1 MIVPSI
7 MILPDSRHLALVL
20 LLAAA
25 IDIIFGEP
33 PATVHPVVWMGK
45 LINFLKNK
53 APKTHR
59 KLYGALMAFG
69 CIFFAVI
76 LGYSVLYIA
85 SLPGIPTII
94 GLLFEAYFLKATF
107 AINCLLSPAREIF
120 KHLEE
125 NRLEKVRELLP
136 IYVSRNTSKLTRTQ
150 MSSAVIES
158 VSENYV
164 DGILSPIFYYTLFG
178 GFGLIAAYVF
188 KVISTLDSMVGY
200 KTEPYK
206 ELGYFSAKA
215 DDVLNWIPAR
225 ISVIFILAAALVVG
239 ILQKKQERVN
249 PLNIVKSVLEDGMKT
264 PSPNSGYPMAATAG
278 ALRVKLEKPDYYVL
292 GASYPPTEIND
303 IKRVSQLIAIASGFS
318 LAAFAAVIQIAGIY
332 LYLLL

>member
-1 MIVPSI
+1 MIVP
-7 MILPDSRHLALVL
+7 DSGHLALVL
-20 LLAAA
+20 LLAAG

-33 PATVHPVVWMGK
+33 PAAVHPVVWIGK
-45 LINFLKNK
+45 LINLLKNA

-59 KLYGALMAFG
+59 KFYGVIMAL
-69 CIFFAVI
+69 CCVFFAAL

-85 SLPGIPTII
+85 ALPGIPGI
-94 GLLFEAYFLKATF
+94 LALFIEAYFLKATF
-107 AINCLLSPAREIF
+107 AINCLLSPAREIY

-136 IYVSRNTSKLTRTQ
+136 IYVSRNTSKLTKTQ

-164 DGILSPIFYYTLFG
+164 DGILSPIFYYALFG
-178 GFGLIAAYVF
+178 EFGLVAAYVF
-188 KVISTLDSMVGY
+188 KAISTLDSMVGY
-200 KTEPYK
+200 KTRPYK
-206 ELGYFSAKA
+206 ELGYFSAKS

-225 ISVIFILAAALVVG
+225 ISVIFILAAAIIVAL
-239 ILQKKQERVN
+239 LPKKQGKIN
-249 PLNIVKSVLEDGMKT
+249 PFNSIRSAMEDGMKT

-278 ALRVKLEKPDYYVL
+278 ALGVKLEKPNTYVL
-292 GASYPPTEIND
+292 GASYPSTEIKD

-318 LAAFAAVIQIAGIY
+318 LAAFATVIQIAGIY
-332 LYLLL
+332 LYP

>member
-1 MIVPSI
+1 MIVP
-7 MILPDSRHLALVL
+7 DSGHLALVL
-20 LLAAA
+20 LLAAG

-33 PATVHPVVWMGK
+33 PAAVHPVVWIGK
-45 LINFLKNK
+45 LINLLKNA

-59 KLYGALMAFG
+59 KFYGVIMAL
-69 CIFFAVI
+69 CCVFFAAL

-85 SLPGIPTII
+85 SLPGIPGI
-94 GLLFEAYFLKATF
+94 LALFIEAYFLKATF
-107 AINCLLSPAREIF
+107 AINCLLSPAREIY

-136 IYVSRNTSKLTRTQ
+136 IYVSRNTSKLTKTQ

-164 DGILSPIFYYTLFG
+164 DGILSPIFYYALFG
-178 GFGLIAAYVF
+178 EFGLVAAYVF
-188 KVISTLDSMVGY
+188 KAISTLDSMVGY

-206 ELGYFSAKA
+206 ELGYFSAKS

-225 ISVIFILAAALVVG
+225 ISVIFILAAALIVA
-239 ILQKKQERVN
+239 LLPKKQGKIN
-249 PLNIVKSVLEDGMKT
+249 PFNSIRSAMEDGMKT

-278 ALRVKLEKPDYYVL
+278 ALGIKLEKPNTYVL
-292 GASYPPTEIND
+292 GASYPPTEIKD

-332 LYLLL
+332 LYP

>member
-1 MIVPSI
+1 
-7 MILPDSRHLALVL
+7 MILPDIMIMSDSRHLVLVL
-20 LLAAA
+20 MLAAA
-25 IDIIFGEP
+25 IDVIFGEP
-33 PATVHPVVWMGK
+33 PAAVHPVVWIGK
-45 LINFLKNK
+45 LIIFLKNA

-59 KLYGALMAFG
+59 KFYGVLMALCCVFL
-69 CIFFAVI
+69 AAL

-85 SLPGIPTII
+85 AFPGIPRIL
-94 GLLFEAYFLKATF
+94 GLLIEAYFLKATF
-107 AINCLLSPAREIF
+107 AINCLLSPAREIYR
-120 KHLEE
+120 HLEE

-136 IYVSRNTSKLTRTQ
+136 MYVSRNTSKLTRTQ

-164 DGILSPIFYYTLFG
+164 DGILSPIFYYALFG
-178 GFGLIAAYVF
+178 EFGLVAAYVF
-188 KVISTLDSMVGY
+188 KAISTLDSMVGY

-225 ISVIFILAAALVVG
+225 ISVIFILAAALVVA
-239 ILQKKQERVN
+239 LLPKKQGKVN
-249 PLNIVKSVLEDGMKT
+249 PLNIIQCVLEDGMKT

-278 ALRVKLEKPDYYVL
+278 ALGVKLVKPDCYVL

-318 LAAFAAVIQIAGIY
+318 LAAFAAVIQLAGIY
-332 LYLLL
+332 LYPL

>member
-1 MIVPSI
+1 MIVP
-7 MILPDSRHLALVL
+7 DSGHLALVL
-20 LLAAA
+20 LLAAG

-33 PATVHPVVWMGK
+33 PAAVHPVVWIGK
-45 LINFLKNK
+45 LINLLKNA

-59 KLYGALMAFG
+59 KFYGVIMAL
-69 CIFFAVI
+69 CCVFFAAL

-85 SLPGIPTII
+85 SLPGIPGI
-94 GLLFEAYFLKATF
+94 LALFIEAYFLKATF
-107 AINCLLSPAREIF
+107 AINCLLSPAREIY

-136 IYVSRNTSKLTRTQ
+136 IYVSRNTSKLTKTQ

-164 DGILSPIFYYTLFG
+164 DGILSPIFYYALFG
-178 GFGLIAAYVF
+178 EFGLVAAYVF
-188 KVISTLDSMVGY
+188 KAISTLDSMVGD

-206 ELGYFSAKA
+206 ELGYFSAKS
-215 DDVLNWIPAR
+215 DDILNWIPAR
-225 ISVIFILAAALVVG
+225 ISVIFILAAAIIVAL
-239 ILQKKQERVN
+239 LPKKQGKIN
-249 PLNIVKSVLEDGMKT
+249 PFNSIRSAMEDGMKT

-278 ALRVKLEKPDYYVL
+278 ALGVKLEKPNTYVL
-292 GASYPPTEIND
+292 GASYPPTEIKD

-318 LAAFAAVIQIAGIY
+318 LAAFVVVIQIAGI
-332 LYLLL
+332 

>member
-1 MIVPSI
+1 
-7 MILPDSRHLALVL
+7 MILPDIMIMSDSRHLVLVL
-20 LLAAA
+20 MLAAA
-25 IDIIFGEP
+25 IDVIFGEP
-33 PATVHPVVWMGK
+33 PAAVHPVVWIGK
-45 LINFLKNK
+45 LINFLKNA

-59 KLYGALMAFG
+59 KFYGVLMALCCVFL
-69 CIFFAVI
+69 AAL

-85 SLPGIPTII
+85 AFPGIPRIL
-94 GLLFEAYFLKATF
+94 GLLIEAYFLKATF
-107 AINCLLSPAREIF
+107 AINCLLSPAREIYR
-120 KHLEE
+120 HLEE

-136 IYVSRNTSKLTRTQ
+136 MYVSRNTSKLTRTQ

-164 DGILSPIFYYTLFG
+164 DGILSPIFYYALFG
-178 GFGLIAAYVF
+178 EFGLVAAYVF
-188 KVISTLDSMVGY
+188 KAISTLDSMVGY

-225 ISVIFILAAALVVG
+225 ISVIFILAAALVVA
-239 ILQKKQERVN
+239 LLPKKQGKVN
-249 PLNIVKSVLEDGMKT
+249 PLNIIQCVLEDGMKT

-278 ALRVKLEKPDYYVL
+278 ALGVKLVKPDCYVL
-292 GASYPPTEIND
+292 GASYTPTEIND

-318 LAAFAAVIQIAGIY
+318 LAAFAAVIQLAGIY
-332 LYLLL
+332 LYPL

>member
-1 MIVPSI
+1 MIVPD
-7 MILPDSRHLALVL
+7 ILIVSNGRHLALVL

-25 IDIIFGEP
+25 IDVIFGEP
-33 PATVHPVVWMGK
+33 PAAVHPVVWIGK
-45 LINFLKNK
+45 LITFLKNA

-59 KLYGALMAFG
+59 KLYGVLMAL
-69 CIFFAVI
+69 CCVFFAAL
-76 LGYSVLYIA
+76 LGYSALCISA
-85 SLPGIPTII
+85 FPGIPGIL
-94 GLLFEAYFLKATF
+94 GLLIEAYFLKATF
-107 AINCLLSPAREIF
+107 AINCLLSPAREIYRY
-120 KHLEE
+120 LEE

-136 IYVSRNTSKLTRTQ
+136 IYVSRNTSKLTKTQ

-164 DGILSPIFYYTLFG
+164 DGILSPIFYYALFG
-178 GFGLIAAYVF
+178 GFGLVAAYVF
-188 KVISTLDSMVGY
+188 KAISTLDSMVGY

-206 ELGYFSAKA
+206 ELGYFSARS

-225 ISVIFILAAALVVG
+225 ISVVFILAAAFVVSS
-239 ILQKKQERVN
+239 LPKKQGKIS
-249 PLNIVKSVLEDGMKT
+249 PLNIIKSVLEDGMKT

-278 ALRVKLEKPDYYVL
+278 ALGVKLEKPDCYVL

-332 LYLLL
+332 RYPL

>member
-1 MIVPSI
+1 MIV
-7 MILPDSRHLALVL
+7 PDSRHLALVL
-20 LLAAA
+20 LLAAG

-33 PATVHPVVWMGK
+33 PTAVHPVVWIGK
-45 LINFLKNK
+45 LINLLKNA

-59 KLYGALMAFG
+59 KFYGVIMAL
-69 CIFFAVI
+69 CCVFFAAL

-85 SLPGIPTII
+85 SLPGIPGI
-94 GLLFEAYFLKATF
+94 LALFIEAYFLKATF
-107 AINCLLSPAREIF
+107 AINCLLSPAREIY

-136 IYVSRNTSKLTRTQ
+136 IYVSRNTSKLTKTQ

-164 DGILSPIFYYTLFG
+164 DGILSPIFYYALFG
-178 GFGLIAAYVF
+178 EFGLIAAYVF
-188 KVISTLDSMVGY
+188 KAISILDSMVGY

-206 ELGYFSAKA
+206 ELGYFSAKS

-225 ISVIFILAAALVVG
+225 ISVIFILAAALIVA
-239 ILQKKQERVN
+239 LLPKKQGKIN
-249 PLNIVKSVLEDGMKT
+249 PFNSIRSAMEDGMKT

-278 ALRVKLEKPDYYVL
+278 ALGIKLEKPNTYVL
-292 GASYPPTEIND
+292 GASYPPTEIKD

-318 LAAFAAVIQIAGIY
+318 LAAFAAVIQIAEIY
-332 LYLLL
+332 LYP

>member
-1 MIVPSI
+1 MIVP
-7 MILPDSRHLALVL
+7 DSGHLALVL
-20 LLAAA
+20 LLAAG

-33 PATVHPVVWMGK
+33 PAAVHPVVWIGK
-45 LINFLKNK
+45 LINLLKNA

-59 KLYGALMAFG
+59 KFYGVIMAL
-69 CIFFAVI
+69 CCVFFAAL

-85 SLPGIPTII
+85 ALPGIPGI
-94 GLLFEAYFLKATF
+94 LALFIEAYFLKATF
-107 AINCLLSPAREIF
+107 AINCLLSPAREIY

-136 IYVSRNTSKLTRTQ
+136 IYVSRNTSKLTKTQ

-164 DGILSPIFYYTLFG
+164 DGILSPIFYYALFG
-178 GFGLIAAYVF
+178 ELGLVAAYVF
-188 KVISTLDSMVGY
+188 KAISTLDSMVGY

-206 ELGYFSAKA
+206 ELGYFSAKS

-225 ISVIFILAAALVVG
+225 ISVIFILAAALIVA
-239 ILQKKQERVN
+239 LLPKKQGKIN
-249 PLNIVKSVLEDGMKT
+249 PFNSIRSAMEDGMKT

-278 ALRVKLEKPDYYVL
+278 ALGIKLEKPNTYVL
-292 GASYPPTEIND
+292 GASYPPTEIKD

-318 LAAFAAVIQIAGIY
+318 LAAFTAVIQIAGIY
-332 LYLLL
+332 LYP

>member
-1 MIVPSI
+1 MIVP
-7 MILPDSRHLALVL
+7 DSGHLALVL
-20 LLAAA
+20 LLAAG
-25 IDIIFGEP
+25 IDLIFGEP
-33 PATVHPVVWMGK
+33 PAAVHPVVWIGK
-45 LINFLKNK
+45 LINLLKNA

-59 KLYGALMAFG
+59 KFYGVIMAL
-69 CIFFAVI
+69 CCVFFAAL

-85 SLPGIPTII
+85 ALPGIPGI
-94 GLLFEAYFLKATF
+94 LALFIEAYFLKATF
-107 AINCLLSPAREIF
+107 AINCLLSPAREIY

-136 IYVSRNTSKLTRTQ
+136 IYVSRNTSKLTKTQ

-164 DGILSPIFYYTLFG
+164 DGILSPIFYYALFG
-178 GFGLIAAYVF
+178 EFGLVAAYVF
-188 KVISTLDSMVGY
+188 KAISTLDSMVGY

-206 ELGYFSAKA
+206 ELGYFSAKS

-225 ISVIFILAAALVVG
+225 ISVIFILAAALIVA
-239 ILQKKQERVN
+239 LLPKKQGKIN
-249 PLNIVKSVLEDGMKT
+249 PFNSIRSAMEDGMKT

-278 ALRVKLEKPDYYVL
+278 ALGIKLEKPNTYVL
-292 GASYPPTEIND
+292 GASYPPTEIKD

-318 LAAFAAVIQIAGIY
+318 LAAFTAVIQIAGIY
-332 LYLLL
+332 LYP